1 MRRVPFV
8 PRAGVRW
15 SSVVCVDALAGP
27 FLAAAVLLVAAG
39 GSKLVDPLP
48 LVRALR
54 SARLPAPAGAVR
66 AFAGAEVVLGLV
78 ALTTGSRAASAG
90 VALSYAAFTGF
101 VLLARHRGGVLA
113 SCGCFGKTDTPPT
126 STHVVVSTAAL
137 AGVAGVVAVRPLGP
151 VPDLLAGSPL
161 GGLALVV
168 ATVAVAA
175 TAYLV
180 LAVLP
185 LVRA

>member
-1 MRRVPFV
+1 M
-8 PRAGVRW
+8 
-15 SSVVCVDALAGP
+15 DALAGP

-66 AFAGAEVVLGLV
+66 ALAGAEVVLGLV

-126 STHVVVSTAAL
+126 TTHVAVTAAL

-168 ATVAVAA
+168 ATVAVAS

>member
-1 MRRVPFV
+1 M
-8 PRAGVRW
+8 
-15 SSVVCVDALAGP
+15 
-27 FLAAAVLLVAAG
+27 
-39 GSKLVDPLP
+39 
-48 LVRALR
+48 
-54 SARLPAPAGAVR
+54 
-66 AFAGAEVVLGLV
+66 
-78 ALTTGSRAASAG
+78 ALTTGSRAAAAG

-126 STHVVVSTAAL
+126 STHVVVTAAL

>member
-1 MRRVPFV
+1 M
-8 PRAGVRW
+8 
-15 SSVVCVDALAGP
+15 DALAGP

-39 GSKLVDPLP
+39 GAKLADPLP

-54 SARLPAPAGAVR
+54 SARLPAPASAVR
-66 AFAGAEVVLGLV
+66 ALAGAEVGLGLT
-78 ALTTGSRAASAG
+78 ALLTGARAAAVG

-101 VLLARHRGGVLA
+101 VLLARRRGGVLA

-126 STHVVVSTAAL
+126 TTHVVVTAAL
-137 AGVAGVVAVRPLGP
+137 AAVAGAVAVRPLGP

-161 GGLALVV
+161 GGLALLL
-168 ATVAVAA
+168 ATAAVAA
-175 TAYLV
+175 TGYLV

>member
-1 MRRVPFV
+1 M
-8 PRAGVRW
+8 
-15 SSVVCVDALAGP
+15 DALAGP

-39 GSKLVDPLP
+39 GAKLADPLP

-54 SARLPAPAGAVR
+54 SARLPAPASAVR
-66 AFAGAEVVLGLV
+66 AVAGAEVGLGLT
-78 ALTTGSRAASAG
+78 ALLTGARAAAVG

-101 VLLARHRGGVLA
+101 VLLARRRGGVLA
-113 SCGCFGKTDTPPT
+113 SCGCFGKADTPPT
-126 STHVVVSTAAL
+126 TTHVVVTAAL
-137 AGVAGVVAVRPLGP
+137 AAVAGAVAVRPLGP

-161 GGLALVV
+161 GGLALLL
-168 ATVAVAA
+168 ATAAVAA
-175 TAYLV
+175 TGYLV